1 MIVRSP
7 QPLVRAALGGE
18 IDRRVLPISA
28 ISFIYSASFATFWVY
43 VGIFAV
49 KGLHWPAGRVG
60 LLFLVSAPAAAV
72 ANYLSGRIS
81 DRTGRKR
88 PIVVSFLAS
97 TVDMTALWL
106 LHGNALVAFAL
117 IFLQGIVGAPAFS
130 LHRV

>member
-49 KGLHWPAGRVG
+49 RGLHWPANRVG
-60 LLFLVSAPAAAV
+60 LLFLASAPAAAT

-88 PIVVSFLAS
+88 PIVVSFLVS
-97 TVDMTALWL
+97 SLNMVALSLFGAHTWL
-106 LHGNALVAFAL
+106 AFAL
-117 IFLQGIVGAPAFS
+117 IFGQGVIG
-130 LHRV
+130 